1 MKTTL
6 LVAAALFT
14 LAGFSMELLAAS
26 GIVPTEGASA
36 VVLAKKDDKGDDGDD
51 DDGDDED
58 FRPA

>member
-6 LVAAALFT
+6 LIAASLFT

-26 GIVPTEGASA
+26 GFVPVEASSDL
-36 VVLAKKDDKGDDGDD
+36 VLAKKDDKGDEDD

-58 FRPA
+58 YRAA